1 MLTWLKTAVIQS
13 LTYKQIY
20 SFNSNDLCLQ
30 IAEEVLAMTISL
42 TPEEIIKLAQQINQT
57 IQGLQNIDAIL
68 NATSDD
74 LSKAQKLKERA
85 ENAK

>member
-1 MLTWLKTAVIQS
+1 LLTWLKTAVIQS

>member
-1 MLTWLKTAVIQS
+1 
-13 LTYKQIY
+13 
-20 SFNSNDLCLQ
+20 
-30 IAEEVLAMTISL
+30 MTISL

-85 ENAK
+85 ENAKYVTRNYIIG

>member
-1 MLTWLKTAVIQS
+1 
-13 LTYKQIY
+13 
-20 SFNSNDLCLQ
+20 
-30 IAEEVLAMTISL
+30 MTISL

-74 LSKAQKLKERA
+74 LAKAQKLKDRA

>member
-1 MLTWLKTAVIQS
+1 MLTWLKTADIQS

>member
-1 MLTWLKTAVIQS
+1 LLTWLKTAVIQS

-20 SFNSNDLCLQ
+20 SFNSSDLCLQ

>member
-1 MLTWLKTAVIQS
+1 VS
-13 LTYKQIY
+13 LYLFIRFQE
-20 SFNSNDLCLQ
+20 Q

>member
-1 MLTWLKTAVIQS
+1 LLTWLKTADIQS